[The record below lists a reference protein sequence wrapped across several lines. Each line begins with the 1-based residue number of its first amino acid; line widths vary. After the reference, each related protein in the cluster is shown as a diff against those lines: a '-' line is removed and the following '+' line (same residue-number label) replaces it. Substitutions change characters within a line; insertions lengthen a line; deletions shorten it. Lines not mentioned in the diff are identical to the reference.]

1 MTSQPESQ
9 GGPVLGTGSLLDG
22 IDAPPVPG
30 AAASRR
36 GPSPEQVAAANAK
49 REARRARWNAL
60 VGSRRFKQGAVAALV
75 LALLGSGGGA
85 LWYFRFREPPDYD
98 IAALDS
104 IFDYTLLQ
112 DDFNKLPVKQRLELI
127 SKLVQR
133 LKNMNAGDSA
143 LMAAF
148 AAGIAG
154 QAREQLEKNASRVML
169 DMTDQYA
176 IEYEK
181 LEGAER
187 DKYLEDAM
195 ADMFRTMDG
204 LDGTPSTK
212 TNEEII
218 ADAKRDSKRMKDF
231 SGKLDDEQKGQR
243 SERMFNFMREGIG
256 GHSSPAQRARLTG
269 FMRDMGR
276 SLRGETRK

>member
-1 MTSQPESQ
+1 MTSQPDSQ
-9 GGPVLGTGSLLDG
+9 GNQALGQGSLLEG
-22 IDAPPVPG
+22 IEAAPVAPG
-30 AAASRR
+30 ARR

-49 REARRARWNAL
+49 RAARRERWNTLFA
-60 VGSRRFKQGAVAALV
+60 SKRFKNGVIAALV
-75 LALLGSGGGA
+75 VAALGSGGGA

-98 IAALDS
+98 IAGLDS
-104 IFDYTLLQ
+104 VFDYTLLQ

-133 LKNMNAGDSA
+133 LKNMNSGDSA

-181 LEGAER
+181 LEGAEK
-187 DKYLEDAM
+187 DKYLETAM

-212 TNEEII
+212 TNEEIL
-218 ADAKRDSKRMKDF
+218 ADAKRDSRNMKDRA
-231 SGKLDDEQKGQR
+231 GKLDDEQKGRR
-243 SERMFNFMREGIG
+243 SERMFSFMREGLG

-276 SLRGETRK
+276 TLRGEGRK

>member
-1 MTSQPESQ
+1 MTSQPDSQ
-9 GGPVLGTGSLLDG
+9 GNQALGQGSLLEG
-22 IDAPPVPG
+22 IEASAVAPG
-30 AAASRR
+30 ARR

-49 REARRARWNAL
+49 RAARRERWNAL
-60 VGSRRFKQGAVAALV
+60 FASKRFKNGVIAALLVAA
-75 LALLGSGGGA
+75 LGSGGGA

-98 IAALDS
+98 IAGLDS
-104 IFDYTLLQ
+104 VFDYTLLQ

-133 LKNMNAGDSA
+133 LKNMNSGDSA

-181 LEGAER
+181 LEGAEK
-187 DKYLEDAM
+187 DKYLETAM

-212 TNEEII
+212 TNEEIL
-218 ADAKRDSKRMKDF
+218 ADAKRDSRNMKDRA
-231 SGKLDDEQKGQR
+231 GKLDDEQKGRR
-243 SERMFNFMREGIG
+243 SERMFSFMREGIG

-276 SLRGETRK
+276 TLRGEGRK